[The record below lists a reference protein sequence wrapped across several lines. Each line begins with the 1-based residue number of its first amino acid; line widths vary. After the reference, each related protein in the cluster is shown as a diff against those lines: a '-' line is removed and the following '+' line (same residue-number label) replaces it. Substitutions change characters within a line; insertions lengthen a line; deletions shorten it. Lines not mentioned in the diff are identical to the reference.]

1 MELRKL
7 GSTPFEVS
15 RIALGCVTFGREIS
29 QDDSFR
35 LMDYAVE
42 HGINLFDTA
51 EAYGEGASE
60 RIVGAWLRATGS
72 RDRIVLQTKVTTNF
86 SPAHV
91 QEALHRSLERL
102 QCDTVDLYLMHSF
115 DAQRPLE
122 ESLASMQWAIASG
135 LAKAIG
141 CSNFNAAQLQSAVD
155 VARDCGLAPIEVLQP
170 IYNLAARDA
179 EKDLFPLCAAN
190 RIGVTSY
197 SPLGAGFLTGKY
209 TPDRGA
215 LPEGS
220 RFAIK
225 PAHAD
230 IYFNDANFEIVERL
244 RAASAK
250 SGHST
255 AALAMGWVLH
265 CDAIDSVLVGARHT
279 GHIDNA
285 IAAMKARSELAAIAR
300 EALHA
305 A

>member
-1 MELRKL
+1 MEFRKL

-42 HGINLFDTA
+42 QGINLFDTA

-60 RIVGAWLRATGS
+60 RIVGAWLRASGC
-72 RDRIVLQTKVTTNF
+72 RDRVVLQTKVTTNF
-86 SPAHV
+86 SQDHV
-91 QEALHRSLERL
+91 REALQRSLERL

-115 DAQRPLE
+115 DATRPLE
-122 ESLASMQWAIASG
+122 ESLASMQWAVGSG
-135 LAKAIG
+135 LATSIG
-141 CSNFNAAQLQSAVD
+141 CSNFNATQLRSAVSI
-155 VARDCGLAPIEVLQP
+155 ARERSLASIAVLQP

-179 EKDLFPLCAAN
+179 EKDLFPLCAVN
-190 RIGVTSY
+190 RIGITSY

-215 LPEGS
+215 MPEGS

-230 IYFNDANFEIVERL
+230 IYFNDANFQLVARL
-244 RAASAK
+244 RAAADA
-250 SGHST
+250 SGHSM

-265 CDAIDSVLVGARHT
+265 CEAIDSVLVGARHT

-285 IAAMKARSELAAIAR
+285 IAALQARSELAAIAAEIAR
-300 EALHA
+300 A

>member
-1 MELRKL
+1 MEFRKL
-7 GSTPFEVS
+7 GSTPFDVR

-60 RIVGAWLRATGS
+60 QIVGRWLRASGY

-86 SPAHV
+86 SPDHV
-91 QEALHRSLERL
+91 REALQRSLERL

-115 DAQRPLE
+115 DAQRPLG
-122 ESLASMQWAIASG
+122 ESLAAMQWAVAAG

-141 CSNFNAAQLQSAVD
+141 CSNFNAAQLQRAVD
-155 VARDCGLAPIEVLQP
+155 IARIDVLQP
-170 IYNLAARDA
+170 VYNMVARDA
-179 EKDLFPLCAAN
+179 EMDLFPLCAAN

-209 TPDRGA
+209 TPDRTA
-215 LPEGS
+215 MPEGS

-230 IYFNDANFEIVERL
+230 IYFNDANFQLVERL
-244 RAASAK
+244 RAAAQS
-250 SGHST
+250 SGHSM

-265 CDAIDSVLVGARHT
+265 CEAIDSVLVGARHT

-285 IAAMKARSELAAIAR
+285 IQALQARSELAAIAA
-300 EALHA
+300 EAAHA
-305 A
+305 ERSTAL